1 MPEDLGAIW
10 LDGNRCRFRVWAPF
24 SHKVHL
30 HLVAPEDRVV
40 CMEPR
45 KRGYHTAVVEEIA
58 PGTKYLYQLSN
69 GKEVPDPVSR
79 YQPDGV
85 HGPSEIVSAR
95 FDWTDTHWFG
105 IPIETYVIY
114 ELHVGTFTSE
124 GTFEAVI
131 PYLNELV
138 DIGITAIELMPVAQF
153 SGSRNWGYD
162 GVFPFAVQNSYGGPR
177 GLKSLVNACHERGL
191 AVILDVVYNHLGPEG
206 NYLSHFA
213 PYFTE
218 RYKTPWGA
226 ALNFDAVNSDE
237 VRHFFV
243 SNALEWITDHHI
255 DALRLDAV
263 HAILDHSALNILEE
277 LAEAVHSRGL
287 SLNRRA
293 YVLAES
299 ALNDTRIV
307 RTAELGGYG
316 LDAQWNDD
324 FHHSMHTLLTRERH
338 GYYVDFGDFQHM
350 AQAFSEGFVYSGRYS
365 VNRGRRHG
373 NSSRAIPSVKFVV
386 FAQNHDQIGNRL
398 MGDRLSQ
405 LVSLEA
411 YKLASSVVLLSPFV
425 PLLFMG
431 DEYGETAPFQ
441 YFVSH
446 SDPDLVEAVR
456 RGRKEE
462 FASFDWQ
469 GEPPDPQDE
478 KTFESSKLNHSLKKE
493 QRHRALLAF
502 HKELIRL
509 RKSLP
514 ALRSLSKDK
523 MDVLSFEKEYVLAVR
538 RWNETNE
545 VLAIFNF
552 NERPVQ
558 QFENVPRGAWTKRLD
573 SSDSRWLGS
582 GTTAL
587 ETIQS
592 PMQLDLTLQPYA
604 VLLYEKEIQD

>member
-24 SHKVHL
+24 LHKVHL

-45 KRGYHTAVVEEIA
+45 KRGYHTAIVEEIA

-95 FDWTDTHWFG
+95 FDWADTHWFG
-105 IPIETYVIY
+105 IPIENYVIY

-293 YVLAES
+293 YVIAES

>member
-293 YVLAES
+293 YVIAES

-373 NSSRAIPSVKFVV
+373 NSSRAMPSVKFVV

-446 SDPDLVEAVR
+446 SDPDLIEAVR
-456 RGRKEE
+456 RGRKDE

-478 KTFESSKLNHSLKKE
+478 KTFERSKLNHSLKKE

-523 MDVLSFEKEYVLAVR
+523 MDVLSFEKDYVLAVR